1 MDATY
6 FYLALVIGLVISLLI
21 EEFLGINAGG
31 MIVPGYLAM
40 VCDDIPQLL
49 LIFAV
54 SFAIY
59 LIVNFIL
66 PHFVILFGKRKF
78 CATLIVGIIIKL
90 ILEMFFPML
99 PFATIAFRGIGV
111 ITPSLIANSYSKQ
124 GIRYT
129 VPAVLGASYLTFGLV
144 TLITWIF

>member
-21 EEFLGINAGG
+21 EEYLGINAGG

-54 SFAIY
+54 SFVIY
-59 LIVNFIL
+59 LIVNFVL

-78 CATLIVGIIIKL
+78 CATLIVGVIIKL

-111 ITPSLIANSYSKQ
+111 ITPSLIANSYAKQ

-129 VPAVLGASYLTFGLV
+129 VPAVLGASYLTFGIL
-144 TLITWIF
+144 TLITWLF

>member
-6 FYLALVIGLVISLLI
+6 FYLALVIGLVVSLLV
-21 EEFLGINAGG
+21 EEYLGINCGG

-59 LIVNFIL
+59 LIVNFVL

-124 GIRYT
+124 GVRYT

>member
-1 MDATY
+1 MDVTY
-6 FYLALVIGLVISLLI
+6 FYLALVIGLAISLLI
-21 EEFLGINAGG
+21 EEYIGVSAGG

-54 SFAIY
+54 SFAVY
-59 LIVNFIL
+59 LIVNYIL

-78 CATLIVGIIIKL
+78 CATLIVSVIIKL
-90 ILEMFFPML
+90 ILELFFPML

-111 ITPSLIANSYSKQ
+111 ITPGLIANSYSKQ
-124 GIRYT
+124 GVRYT
-129 VPAVLGASYLTFGLV
+129 VPAVLAATYATFGIV
-144 TLITWIF
+144 TLLTWIF